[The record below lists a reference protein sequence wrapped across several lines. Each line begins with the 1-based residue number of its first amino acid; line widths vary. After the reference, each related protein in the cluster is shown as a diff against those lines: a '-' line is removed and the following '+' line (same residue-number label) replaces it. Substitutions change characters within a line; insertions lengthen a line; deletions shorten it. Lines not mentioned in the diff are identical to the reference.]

1 MPHVDMDEVKN
12 GRKAF
17 TKEEWMDI
25 LLRSTGMEPDK
36 LSDRAKWL
44 LIARMIPLVENNFNM
59 CELGPRSTGKSY
71 IYEQISPNSILVA
84 GGQTTVAN
92 LFYNMSNNTV
102 GLVGMWDVVAFD
114 EVAGIKFKDK
124 DGIQIMKGYMASG
137 AFSRGKAEIQAK
149 ASMVFVG
156 NIKQSVETLQKTS
169 SLFDPFPPE
178 MGTDTAF
185 LDRFHAYIP
194 GLEIPKY
201 RPDSFTNDY
210 GFITDYLSEFMR
222 ELRKD
227 NYSNIAEKYFKLG
240 NNLNQRDA
248 IAVRKLI
255 SGFIKLIYPD
265 EMSDLEDM
273 GYICQPHT
281 SAGRIP
287 TDKGYRFYVDSLMNE
302 KIEAETEKGN
312 LLERV
317 DKMEK
322 MLKQVAR
329 VLAANTNYATL
340 VTTPQYNNTVKFI
353 QLSKVAESKLL
364 AVIMV
369 DGNIVKNKLIDTT
382 YDLKNDE
389 ILKFNILLNTFLQGA
404 ALEDIN
410 LELIQT
416 MKMQAGEY
424 ADILENIFQ
433 GIMEAIHEADDLK
446 VYTSGATN
454 M

>member
-1 MPHVDMDEVKN
+1 MELDERKVKIL
-12 GRKAF
+12 KAIVSNYL
-17 TKEEWMDI
+17 E
-25 LLRSTGMEPDK
+25 TGEPVGSRTISKYTDLN
-36 LSDRAKWL
+36 LSSATIR
-44 LIARMIPLVENNFNM
+44 N
-59 CELGPRSTGKSY
+59 
-71 IYEQISPNSILVA
+71 
-84 GGQTTVAN
+84 
-92 LFYNMSNNTV
+92 
-102 GLVGMWDVVAFD
+102 
-114 EVAGIKFKDK
+114 
-124 DGIQIMKGYMASG
+124 
-137 AFSRGKAEIQAK
+137 
-149 ASMVFVG
+149 
-156 NIKQSVETLQKTS
+156 
-169 SLFDPFPPE
+169 
-178 MGTDTAF
+178 
-185 LDRFHAYIP
+185 
-194 GLEIPKY
+194 
-201 RPDSFTNDY
+201 
-210 GFITDYLSEFMR
+210 
-222 ELRKD
+222 
-227 NYSNIAEKYFKLG
+227 
-240 NNLNQRDA
+240 
-248 IAVRKLI
+248 
-255 SGFIKLIYPD
+255 

-281 SAGRIP
+281 YAGRIP

-416 MKMQAGEY
+416 MKTQAGEY
-424 ADILENIFQ
+424 ADILETIFQ

-446 VYTSGATN
+446 VYTSGMTN
-454 M
+454 MLKYPELMDSATAEKLLGTFEDIEDKEDFVKYVEEVINKDNSDIEIRIGDENSSEDLKDCSLVTATYKMPEGAKGTIGIIGPKRMDYKKVVTMLKNLTDELDDIFNNNE

>member
-1 MPHVDMDEVKN
+1 MKLDERKVKIL
-12 GRKAF
+12 KAIVSNYL
-17 TKEEWMDI
+17 E
-25 LLRSTGMEPDK
+25 TGEPVGSRTISKYTDVN
-36 LSDRAKWL
+36 LSSATIR
-44 LIARMIPLVENNFNM
+44 N
-59 CELGPRSTGKSY
+59 
-71 IYEQISPNSILVA
+71 
-84 GGQTTVAN
+84 
-92 LFYNMSNNTV
+92 
-102 GLVGMWDVVAFD
+102 
-114 EVAGIKFKDK
+114 
-124 DGIQIMKGYMASG
+124 
-137 AFSRGKAEIQAK
+137 
-149 ASMVFVG
+149 
-156 NIKQSVETLQKTS
+156 
-169 SLFDPFPPE
+169 
-178 MGTDTAF
+178 
-185 LDRFHAYIP
+185 
-194 GLEIPKY
+194 
-201 RPDSFTNDY
+201 
-210 GFITDYLSEFMR
+210 
-222 ELRKD
+222 
-227 NYSNIAEKYFKLG
+227 
-240 NNLNQRDA
+240 
-248 IAVRKLI
+248 
-255 SGFIKLIYPD
+255 

-287 TDKGYRFYVDSLMNE
+287 TDKGYRFYVDSLMDE

-329 VLAANTNYATL
+329 VLAANTNYTTL

-389 ILKFNILLNTFLQGA
+389 ILKFNILLNTFLQGV

-416 MKMQAGEY
+416 MKTQAGEY
-424 ADILENIFQ
+424 ADILETIFQ

-446 VYTSGATN
+446 IYTSGMTN
-454 M
+454 MLKYPELMDSATAEKLLGTFEDIEDKEDFVKYREEVINKDNADIEIRIGDENSSEDLKDCSLVTATYKMPEGAKGTIGIIGPKRMDYKKVVTMLKNLTGELDDIFNNNE